1 MQHRLFNFRD
11 LFAYFIVA
19 GIGFLIQ
26 LIAGSLLQD
35 WFLLSYRQA
44 LFIGYGIAFV
54 SGFFLTKLFAFNNKN
69 STKNRRQAIKFSLVA
84 IISCLIT
91 VYGASILYDLSAQ
104 LVGIVEVKI
113 PGSLKSVNA
122 NQLAA
127 QIVSMSLS
135 FLSNYILH
143 KKFTFADT
151 GFYDR
156 LKYLLGL

>member
-35 WFLLSYRQA
+35 WFLLSYREA

-69 STKNRRQAIKFSLVA
+69 ATKNRRQAIKFSLVA

-91 VYGASILYDLSAQ
+91 VYGASILYALSVQ
-104 LVGIVEVKI
+104 MVGIVEAQI
-113 PGSLKSVNA
+113 PGSLKRVNV

-127 QIVSMSLS
+127 QMFSMGLS
-135 FLSNYILH
+135 FMSNYILH

-156 LKYLLGL
+156 LKYLLRL